1 MKYVRCLCNIWCDF
15 RCKACHASSACGTF
29 GVITGERLAMRQV
42 LVAIFGVISGV
53 RLAMHQVLVEYL
65 V

>member
-1 MKYVRCLCNIWCDF
+1 MKYVRCLCNIWFDF

-29 GVITGERLAMRQV
+29 DVISGERLAMRQV
-42 LVAIFGVISGV
+42 LVAIFDVISGV
-53 RLAMHQVLVEYL
+53 RPAMRQVLVEHL